1 MTQPYPIQL
10 SLTGRACLM
19 VGGGRVAARKV
30 SRLISCGAQV
40 TVVSP
45 DIDAELAEL
54 AAAGRVNWVARRYA
68 TGDMDGVFLVFG
80 TTDSREV
87 NARVA
92 EDAQRRGILCNI
104 ADDPDASDFTLPAL
118 VLKGDVVLTVST
130 GGNSPALSRRIRQEL
145 EQWLGDEYA
154 VAARILG
161 VLRERLLAR
170 GHDPDGH
177 RRTFARILQ
186 GGLLSMLR
194 ANDRSGVSKLLRR
207 ETGMDVMDSD
217 DPALVEGR
225 VRQ

>member
-1 MTQPYPIQL
+1 MTQSYPIQL
-10 SLTGRACLM
+10 SLTGRACLV

-30 SRLISCGAQV
+30 SRLISCGALV

-45 DIDAELAEL
+45 DLDAALAER
-54 AAAGRVNWVARRYA
+54 AAAGHVNWAARRYE
-68 TGDMDGVFLVFG
+68 TGDMDGVYLAFG

-92 EDAQRRGILCNI
+92 EDAASRGVLCNI

-118 VLKGDVVLTVST
+118 VLKGDVAIAVST
-130 GGNSPALSRRIRQEL
+130 GGNSPALSRQIRQEL

-154 VAARILG
+154 SAARILG

-170 GHDPDGH
+170 GHDPGGH
-177 RRTFARILQ
+177 RRAFTRILE

-194 ANDRSGVSKLLRR
+194 ENDRSGVSKLLRA
-207 ETGMDVMDSD
+207 ETGMDVTDSN
-217 DPALVEGR
+217 DPGLPG
-225 VRQ
+225 